1 MLRSERNILASPDV
15 SKSLQRRMTAG
26 TNSSTEMTASMSSM
40 GSSGSFDSPLKSV
53 GEDGIMMNLIKQEMV
68 QSLTRVTNSRMG
80 NSDEEVK
87 KTTDAAIRKLAT
99 LVLEGGDFNDSEDKL
114 LKPDQSLRDLL
125 RDAMLMSDGEEEE
138 SSSPASVALSSTE
151 NTSILASTQASTTKG
166 AGMKDSPLD
175 IWHPDFWETGAESLK
190 DETATNTSIPGAS
203 FGTPSRSSR
212 AGTDG
217 GDSKDSHQSL
227 QEFLANLQIASD
239 SDVSD
244 DDLSVL
250 SDLTGL
256 TEAFPEDKE
265 RRTVAEA
272 KRSKVLLDTAPV
284 MKSVSTKRNRD
295 GQSKVVFG
303 DVVVR
308 KYKRILTDNPACT
321 SGPSIGIG
329 WSYQPQTPVSVD
341 EFERV
346 RRPKRNSSDLM
357 MNRRTREKIVRRG
370 GHTDKEIAEMM
381 RAVNKVKN
389 QRRQTLNNTGVEKV
403 EFAVEMAKRRL
414 KSMLFLKGKNLSTN
428 Y

>member
-26 TNSSTEMTASMSSM
+26 TNSSTEMTASMSST

-80 NSDEEVK
+80 NSDEAVK

-99 LVLEGGDFNDSEDKL
+99 LVLEGGDFNDSKDEL
-114 LKPDQSLRDLL
+114 LKPDQNLRDLL
-125 RDAMLMSDGEEEE
+125 RDAMLIGDGEEEE
-138 SSSPASVALSSTE
+138 SSSPASAAPSSTE

-166 AGMKDSPLD
+166 AGMKDAPLD

-190 DETATNTSIPGAS
+190 DETATNTSNPGAS

-217 GDSKDSHQSL
+217 GDSKGSQSL

-239 SDVSD
+239 SEESD

-265 RRTVAEA
+265 RRTVADA
-272 KRSKVLLDTAPV
+272 KRSKVLLDTVPV
-284 MKSVSTKRNRD
+284 IKSVSTKRNRD

-357 MNRRTREKIVRRG
+357 MDRRTREKIVRRG

-381 RAVNKVKN
+381 RAVNKVKF

-414 KSMLFLKGKNLSTN
+414 KSMLFLKGKNVSTN